1 MSQNALERL
10 FNNNNNDSHREYTLE
25 EQMASAEET
34 DDFLNSMSTESK
46 DALMNKI
53 QEVTMDEPDDV
64 TYSEPTPEQS
74 YTAPIQPE
82 PMTTTPVT
90 PTPVQQVESVSEP
103 EEKKEKPTRG
113 RPKKHT
119 GAPVEHSNNPI
130 EDTLFVPIMD
140 QLAKDLIDDLIKN
153 DYKISRFT
161 TEQMKI
167 VYDYM
172 YNKF

>member
-10 FNNNNNDSHREYTLE
+10 FNNNNDSHREYTLE

-34 DDFLNSMSTESK
+34 DDFLDSMSTESK

-53 QEVTMDEPDDV
+53 QEVTIDEPDDV
-64 TYSEPTPEQS
+64 TYSEPTPEQQP
-74 YTAPIQPE
+74 YNMPIQQE
-82 PMTTTPVT
+82 PMTTAPVT
-90 PTPVQQVESVSEP
+90 PTPVQQVTSTTEP

-119 GAPVEHSNNPI
+119 ETPVEHSNNSI